1 MYLMCA
7 LVTVAKQ
14 EDEGNEDYVSSWDQQ
29 KKAKNYFDI
38 NIFEQLLLLECT
50 FVLCNSDTNQDH
62 AD

>member
-29 KKAKNYFDI
+29 KKAKN
-38 NIFEQLLLLECT
+38 
-50 FVLCNSDTNQDH
+50 
-62 AD
+62 